1 VFWCL
6 LQISEF
12 NPAEYDRSHPNAFE
26 RTLDHPTRLRL
37 TTVKQTHERTSGGRS
52 NASARRS
59 NAVANERTPAAIE
72 RRAAVSS

>member
-12 NPAEYDRSHPNAFE
+12 NLAEYDRSHPSAFE
-26 RTLDHPTRLRL
+26 CTLDHPTPLRL

-52 NASARRS
+52 NANARRS

-72 RRAAVSS
+72 RRAAVSN